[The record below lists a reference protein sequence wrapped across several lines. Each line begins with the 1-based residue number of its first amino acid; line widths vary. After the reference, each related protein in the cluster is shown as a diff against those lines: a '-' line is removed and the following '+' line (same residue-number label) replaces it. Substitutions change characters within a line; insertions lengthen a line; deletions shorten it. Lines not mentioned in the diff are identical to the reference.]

1 MRKKQVDLPLEK
13 MILCLKKMKFRLLIL
28 LCFVACS
35 AFAQSAAKDSLHVLK
50 QERRY
55 KHFLNVRL
63 HNQGQFMFSGRIIS
77 PNPALDFFYQYDRKQ
92 WGAVI
97 FKAFDL
103 YDHNTTN
110 NFGLAM
116 IRKNFHVG
124 KRLIITP
131 QAGFIFEQSHSLADK
146 GTDVSAFVINT
157 YKVSP
162 SFSVEYTLV
171 LFNLVIVPEER
182 DWVNRLRLLY
192 TKNHWDI
199 TVSGWHNN
207 KVLDHDNSVYF
218 STGASVFYSRMKVN
232 DHFHLSAGA
241 TSLIM
246 AYTTNPSEYP
256 VNNGV
261 FFTVMGLF
269 H

>member
-1 MRKKQVDLPLEK
+1 MKYTVLI
-13 MILCLKKMKFRLLIL
+13 ILCFFTAL
-28 LCFVACS
+28 AQG
-35 AFAQSAAKDSLHVLK
+35 QSAPRDSVRTQK
-50 QERRY
+50 QEKRY
-55 KHFLNVRL
+55 KQSLNVRL

-92 WGAVI
+92 WGFVV

-103 YDHNTTN
+103 YDHTTDN

-124 KRLIITP
+124 KRLTITP
-131 QAGFIFEQSHSLADK
+131 QAGFIFEQSHSIADK
-146 GTDVSAFVINT
+146 GTDLSAFVINT
-157 YKVSP
+157 YKVSS
-162 SFSVEYTLV
+162 SFSVEYTAV
-171 LFNLVIVPEER
+171 FFNLAIAQEDR

-192 TKNHWDI
+192 SKNHWDV

-207 KVLDHDNSVYF
+207 KVIDHDNTVYF
-218 STGASVFYSRMKVN
+218 STGASVFYSRMKIN
-232 DHFHLSAGA
+232 DHLHLSAGA
-241 TSLIM
+241 STIVM
-246 AYTTNPSEYP
+246 AYTTTPDTYP

>member
-1 MRKKQVDLPLEK
+1 
-13 MILCLKKMKFRLLIL
+13 MKYTLLIFFCL
-28 LCFVACS
+28 TIGLAS
-35 AFAQSAAKDSLHVLK
+35 AQSALRDSVRTQK
-50 QERRY
+50 AERRY

-77 PNPALDFFYQYDRKQ
+77 PNPALDFYYQYDRKQ
-92 WGAVI
+92 WGFVI

-103 YDHNTTN
+103 YDHTTDN

-116 IRKNFHVG
+116 IRKNFHLG
-124 KRLIITP
+124 KRLTVTP

-146 GTDVSAFVINT
+146 GTDLSAFVINT

-171 LFNLVIVPEER
+171 LFNLAIASEDR

-199 TVSGWHNN
+199 TLSGWHNN
-207 KVLDHDNSVYF
+207 KVIDHDNTVYF
-218 STGASVFYSRMKVN
+218 SSGASVFYSRMKIN

-241 TSLIM
+241 TCLM
-246 AYTTNPSEYP
+246 MDYTTTPEKYP